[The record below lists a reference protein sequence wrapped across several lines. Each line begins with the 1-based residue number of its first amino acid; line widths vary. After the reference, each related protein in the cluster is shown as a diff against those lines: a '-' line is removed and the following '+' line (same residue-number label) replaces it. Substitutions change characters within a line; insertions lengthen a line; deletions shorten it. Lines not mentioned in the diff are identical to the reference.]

1 LNLEFKNLNIEIK
14 EIDEKGTFKG
24 LASPYNNIDYG
35 NDRVIPTAGKRN
47 DSKKVPFLWQH
58 DTHKPFGELILH
70 DTKDGI
76 MVDGTLFLDKDAD
89 GLYMIPKAA
98 EAYTL
103 IKKGILKL
111 SIGYQ
116 TLDFEYVTEGKKT
129 IRNLKDIDIMEVSAV
144 TFPMNDKAKITS
156 VKEKGGNELEEKA
169 MGFADLLKVQQA
181 NDMRW
186 KLQDALNSSFR
197 ALMDDDSLDINAKL
211 AQLESNINDFAT
223 AYKENMTLLL
233 QSSAKSKTAKKEVG
247 DIIEKKEVE
256 LIETKAGKKISKMNK
271 TKLQQCKDML
281 DDLLGSCCEDDEEK
295 SGTKSIDDNSQKE
308 DNGQKIELKADELEL
323 LNIINQ
329 NFKIEKGD
337 EI

>member
-1 LNLEFKNLNIEIK
+1 
-14 EIDEKGTFKG
+14 
-24 LASPYNNIDYG
+24 
-35 NDRVIPTAGKRN
+35 
-47 DSKKVPFLWQH
+47 
-58 DTHKPFGELILH
+58 
-70 DTKDGI
+70 
-76 MVDGTLFLDKDAD
+76 
-89 GLYMIPKAA
+89 
-98 EAYTL
+98 
-103 IKKGILKL
+103 
-111 SIGYQ
+111 
-116 TLDFEYVTEGKKT
+116 
-129 IRNLKDIDIMEVSAV
+129 
-144 TFPMNDKAKITS
+144 
-156 VKEKGGNELEEKA
+156 
-169 MGFADLLKVQQA
+169 
-181 NDMRW
+181 MRW